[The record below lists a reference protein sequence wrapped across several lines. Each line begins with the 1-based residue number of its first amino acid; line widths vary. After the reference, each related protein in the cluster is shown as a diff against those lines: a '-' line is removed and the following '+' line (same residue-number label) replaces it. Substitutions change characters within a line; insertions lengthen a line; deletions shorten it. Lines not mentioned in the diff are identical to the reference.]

1 MPDTIKPA
9 LIPHTNIQITDNQNR
24 PLFII
29 NNSPILYYYDYH
41 FTAILVR
48 DDNYSHLPST
58 PFLPNVHIYENSFD
72 DLIEI

>member
-9 LIPHTNIQITDNQNR
+9 LLPHTNIQITDNQNR

-41 FTAILVR
+41 FNRLR
-48 DDNYSHLPST
+48 FSHDVCYGLA
-58 PFLPNVHIYENSFD
+58 VQIDE
-72 DLIEI
+72 